1 MGHKF
6 SPKLS
11 APLKDQILAN
21 LLRIKSQGSNIQH
34 IKLFDYS
41 IDIFNFE
48 DGSIKLEEQFGSEF
62 LFGYKK
68 FFDSID
74 EAIDYFNQEK
84 LPSRPLIMW

>member
-68 FFDSID
+68 FLI
-74 EAIDYFNQEK
+74 Q
-84 LPSRPLIMW
+84 LMRPLIILIKKNYLVGLL

>member
-48 DGSIKLEEQFGSEF
+48 DGSIKLEEQFVK
-62 LFGYKK
+62 FGYKK

-74 EAIDYFNQEK
+74 EAIDYFNQKE
-84 LPSRPLIMW
+84 LPSSPLIMW